1 MSSDGAAAQ
10 EQFPVG
16 RIVVLG
22 GEAAQRH
29 ELAEAVRGLG
39 HRVSNKVLG
48 PGSVDAAAEA
58 WVEVDTVLILAEERD
73 AHWAGQAK
81 TIHRQPVPPPL
92 VVLGPA
98 DGATWRRRALKAGAF
113 LCACSE
119 ASAEELQST
128 LSAAIRYRLLEKE
141 INLLR
146 IECERIC
153 LGLLKS
159 YGEAAASL
167 RDTAEEVEA
176 LQQNLS
182 DIRNQIIRAFV

>member
-1 MSSDGAAAQ
+1 MFSDAPAAQ
-10 EQFPVG
+10 QQFPVG

-29 ELAEAVRGLG
+29 ELVEAVRGLG
-39 HRVSNKVLG
+39 HQVSNKTLQAG
-48 PGSVDAAAEA
+48 PADSQAET
-58 WVEVDTVLILAEERD
+58 WVEVDTVLIVAEERD

-81 TIHRQPVPPPL
+81 AIQRESAAPPV
-92 VVLGPA
+92 VVLGPVS
-98 DGATWRRRALKAGAF
+98 GATWRRRALKAGAF
-113 LCACSE
+113 LCACRE
-119 ASAEELQST
+119 APAEELQSV
-128 LSAAIRYRLLEKE
+128 LSAAIRYRSLEKE

-146 IECERIC
+146 LECERIC

-159 YGEAAASL
+159 YGEAATSL
-167 RDTAEEVEA
+167 KDTTGEIEA